1 MLDIDNDDMYQLE
14 STLVSK
20 NQESLQGTKSGLC
33 VGLLTVVACYARWV
47 WGFHCD
53 E

>member
-20 NQESLQGTKSGLC
+20 NQESLQGTNTLGVLLC
-33 VGLLTVVACYARWV
+33 WLL
-47 WGFHCD
+47 
-53 E
+53 